1 MQEGPKL
8 IARALKDNRVLEFL
22 DLDGKKN
29 IC

>member
-22 DLDGKKN
+22 DLDGKKKD
-29 IC
+29 